1 MRISG
6 IHRVLL
12 GATVALMGV
21 AALAPNG
28 LASTRAGRRSL
39 FGVCHN
45 GRGATTSRLL
55 STVAEA
61 PSAEAATE
69 ETTANIR

>member
-28 LASTRAGRRSL
+28 LSTTRVGRPSL

-45 GRGATTSRLL
+45 GRGATSRLL